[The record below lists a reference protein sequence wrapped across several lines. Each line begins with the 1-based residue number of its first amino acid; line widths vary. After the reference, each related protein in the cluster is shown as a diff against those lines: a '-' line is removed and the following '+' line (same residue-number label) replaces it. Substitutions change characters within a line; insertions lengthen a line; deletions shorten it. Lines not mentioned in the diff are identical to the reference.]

1 MTVSKVGKQH
11 EHADDHDSV
20 GQYPEGQALTTKY
33 ITSNKIGVFEPYRWL
48 LLAFNDFYKAPVL
61 SLTYGAFFSL
71 IPATILYFA
80 YSTGNW
86 MYLLPAAMAFSLIG
100 PAFAS
105 GLYDI
110 AWELEKGHKPTLRHS
125 LKSLWRNPVGEWAF
139 AVILLILMLAWMRL
153 AGLIYAL
160 YPAHADPTF
169 SDMSAFLMLGTLVG
183 AAMTGIGFAI
193 SAFTPQ
199 ILLERKVDVMTA
211 VVSSVN
217 AVRNNAAPMLFWAAC
232 VFSLVVIGF
241 LFQAVA
247 FIIIMPILSYASWHG
262 YIAVIKT
269 KRGRKFE

>member
-11 EHADDHDSV
+11 EHTDDHDSV

-247 FIIIMPILSYASWHG
+247 FLILMPILSYASWHG

>member
-61 SLTYGAFFSL
+61 SLTYGALFSL

>member
-1 MTVSKVGKQH
+1 MAGSKVSKQH
-11 EHADDHDSV
+11 VNNGQHDSV
-20 GQYPEGQALTTKY
+20 GQYPDGQALTKKY
-33 ITSNKIGVFEPYRWL
+33 ITSNKIGVFEPYHWIQ
-48 LLAFNDFYKAPVL
+48 LAFNDFYKAPVL
-61 SLTYGAFFSL
+61 SLIYGALFSL
-71 IPATILYFA
+71 IPASILYFA

-105 GLYDI
+105 GLYDV
-110 AWELEKGHKPTLRHS
+110 AWELEKGHKPTLKHS
-125 LKSLWRNPVGEWAF
+125 LKSLWRNPVGEWSF

-160 YPAHADPTF
+160 YPAHANPSL
-169 SDMSAFLMLGTLVG
+169 SDMSAFLILGTLVG

-217 AVRNNAAPMLFWAAC
+217 AVRNNAAAMLFWAAL
-232 VFSLVVIGF
+232 VFSLVLVGF

-247 FIIIMPILSYASWHG
+247 FIVIMPILSYASWHG

-269 KRGRKFE
+269 KRERKFE